1 MFIVKNRII
10 FYILSALLIGGSIAS
25 LAMWGLNQGIDF
37 KGGSAIEFKLNA
49 SSTVAAV
56 SPEVVK
62 ETLET
67 EFPGSTVRAYGEN
80 GFLVKTEELSNAE
93 QVSIREDLATKLP
106 SYEISRFDTIGPVL
120 GAELKKKS
128 IGAIAAVLIAIVL
141 FIAFAFRQ
149 VSKPISSWK
158 YGFAAIVAL
167 LHDVII
173 PVGFFATMAHF
184 FGGYEV
190 DALFI
195 TALLVVL
202 GFSIHDTI
210 VVFDR
215 VREHLRTDNMKG
227 KPFEEIVGASINE
240 TFVRSINTSLTTMLA
255 MIAVYIWGPETTR
268 NFAMALIVGI
278 AAGTYSSIFVGSPL
292 LVTMAGKDG
301 KKGK

>member
-1 MFIVKNRII
+1 MFIVKNRIY
-10 FYILSALLIGGSIAS
+10 FYILSAILIGGSLLS
-25 LAMWGLNQGIDF
+25 LGLWGLNQGIDF
-37 KGGSAIEFKLNA
+37 KGGSAIELTLNA
-49 SSTVAAV
+49 SSTAATVA
-56 SPEVVK
+56 PEVVK
-62 ETLET
+62 ETLEA
-67 EFPGSTVRAYGEN
+67 EFPESTVRAYGEN
-80 GFLVKTEELSNAE
+80 GFLVKTVEVNNTE
-93 QVSIREDLATKLP
+93 QVQIRNNLAAKLP

-128 IGAIAAVLIAIVL
+128 IGAIIAVLIAIVL

-158 YGFAAIVAL
+158 YGFAAIIAL
-167 LHDVII
+167 FHDVII
-173 PVGFFATMAHF
+173 PMGFFAAMAHF

-215 VREHLRTDNMKG
+215 IREHLRTDNMKG

-240 TFVRSINTSLTTMLA
+240 TFIRSINTSLTTMLA
-255 MIAVYIWGPETTR
+255 MVAVYIWGPETTR

-292 LVTMAGKDG
+292 LVTMAGKG
-301 KKGK
+301 VKGSK